1 MCRTINLAVQIF
13 KFRHYDVTIVKF
25 CFRFCC
31 CDVTDDKIAY
41 ASKFLIIFI
50 NLCERPLKTEKNAFY
65 HLLISV
71 FIREISAFEV
81 TEILR
86 ENAKKKIEH
95 LVPL

>member
-1 MCRTINLAVQIF
+1 MCRTIKLAVQIF
-13 KFRHYDVTIVKF
+13 KFHHYDITIVKF
-25 CFRFCC
+25 CFRFRY
-31 CDVTDDKIAY
+31 CDVTDDKIA
-41 ASKFLIIFI
+41 SKFFIIFI

-71 FIREISAFEV
+71 FIPKISAFEV